1 MSKENNRTYHILDE
15 LERDGKRFYH
25 ILEFSHEEIDDMLS
39 RLNEGGVLTQEE
51 RDFLDKNKLTKFS
64 TFSGSYEDLYDKPII
79 PETLDDL
86 KDRKRIT
93 TLENIADMH
102 DNEFTAV
109 YNELDTKLDSNRIQI
124 APEGGLN
131 FFFGSLLD
139 EVVNIG
145 RPIDY
150 DTLSEEDY
158 KILSR
163 NINKVSSK
171 CPEYDSKLGFVFCNG
186 TLAVIEEVPGQDLL
200 TVSWVDKEKKSIEVP
215 SGVDIFAGG
224 NGLEEPA
231 NFPATGLIIKSGE
244 LKNVYG
250 GSLGTGNVAYTNI
263 LMNGGSVLTMTGG
276 GQSVYKMKYHDNH
289 VGKNHFVLNG
299 GTVETMFLGSQGS
312 GIVNHTILNM
322 NDGLI
327 NDFTAGGENG
337 TTLLTELHLNGGEI
351 KLVQGINR
359 GHVGCI
365 TYNLTAGK
373 IETFYAGGKPNV
385 GSVDGKY
392 DHCRIFI
399 DGTEFTYNPQPG
411 TNDRIRED
419 ASFISGSI
427 LKKYSEDLKINN
439 NNIKKLN
446 LTIKDYIS
454 GNDISKIE
462 TEYEELIV
470 ELLKLDNKYNLE
482 KKGHKH
488 TSEDMTDFIEAV
500 QSLIE
505 DKIISIDL
513 NKYAVKEEVNASFE
527 SVNAMIGSI
536 VADITSLKSEDSKLN
551 SAINNITNRINRMES
566 DISDLETA
574 VNYRTTNED
583 IDEIMSNLVYE
594 TMTLEEDDETG
605 V

>member
-1 MSKENNRTYHILDE
+1 MSKEKNRTYHILDE

-25 ILEFSHEEIDDMLS
+25 ILEFSHEEIDDMLT

-51 RDFLDKNKLTKFS
+51 RDFLNKNKLTKFS
-64 TFSGSYEDLYDKPII
+64 TFSGSYEDLYDKPVI
-79 PETLDDL
+79 PKKLDDL
-86 KDRKRIT
+86 KDKKRIT
-93 TLENIADMH
+93 DLENIANMH
-102 DNEFTAV
+102 DNEFTEV
-109 YNELDTKLDSNRIQI
+109 YNKLDTKLDSDRIQI

-150 DTLSEEDY
+150 NSLSIEDY

-171 CPEYDSKLGFVFCNG
+171 CPEYDSELGFVFCNG

-215 SGVDIFAGG
+215 SGIDIFAGG

-263 LMNGGSVLTMTGG
+263 LMSGGSVLTMTGG

-351 KLVQGINR
+351 KFVQGINR

-373 IETFYAGGKPNV
+373 IETFYAGGRPNV

-392 DHCRIFI
+392 DHCRVFI
-399 DGTEFTYNPQPG
+399 DGTEFVYNPEPG

-419 ASFISGSI
+419 ARFISGSI
-427 LKKYSEDLKINN
+427 LKKYSENLKINT

-446 LTIKDYIS
+446 LITKDYIE
-454 GNDISKIE
+454 GKDISKIE

-470 ELLKLDNKYNLE
+470 ELSKLDNKYNLE

-488 TSEDMTDFIEAV
+488 TSEDMTDFVEAV
-500 QSLIE
+500 QGLIE
-505 DKIISIDL
+505 NKLVAIDL
-513 NKYAVKEEVNASFE
+513 DKYAVKAEVAASFE
-527 SVNAMIGSI
+527 SVNNLIDTLM
-536 VADITSLKSEDSKLN
+536 ADVIALKGEDSKLN
-551 SAINNITNRINRMES
+551 TAISNITTRINRMES

-583 IDEIMSNLVYE
+583 IEEIMANLVHDI
-594 TMTLEEDDETG
+594 MTLEEDDETG
-605 V
+605 K